1 MKVSYTKA
9 LQAPSIILLL
19 LWMIVP
25 LSMTLYFSFMRYNL
39 LYPERTG
46 FTGSLN
52 YDFFLTD
59 PALFDAVLNTLT
71 LVGSIITI
79 SVVLGM
85 GLHFC
90 FKKHFE
96 EEV

>member
-59 PALFDAVLNTLT
+59 SALFDAVLNTLS
-71 LVGSIITI
+71 LFGSISTI

-85 GLHFC
+85 GIALLL
-90 FKKHFE
+90 
-96 EEV
+96 

>member
-52 YDFFLTD
+52 YDFF
-59 PALFDAVLNTLT
+59 
-71 LVGSIITI
+71 
-79 SVVLGM
+79 
-85 GLHFC
+85 
-90 FKKHFE
+90 
-96 EEV
+96 